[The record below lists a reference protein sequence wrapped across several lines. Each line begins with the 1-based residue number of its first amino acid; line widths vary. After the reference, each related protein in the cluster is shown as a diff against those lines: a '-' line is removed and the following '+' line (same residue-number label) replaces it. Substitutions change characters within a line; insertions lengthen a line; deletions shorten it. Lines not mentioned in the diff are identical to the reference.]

1 VLTRWTA
8 IGTGLFCP
16 VAVSPRNG
24 TAGLFTRAATGE
36 LFYQERNGSIWSA
49 RHNLGVPVARSHG
62 TELNVPVGWQL
73 AACRGTAD
81 RIEVFAS
88 SPDGDLL
95 HLSGVPGDWGAFAC
109 LGSPAHLAGDI
120 GIPVGLASAPAVCSP
135 SPGRIDVFAL
145 GHDGEVLHTS
155 RTPEGWE
162 GFESIG
168 APAVPS
174 AASRRPVSVI
184 EPVAACSA
192 GNSSMAVF
200 VRGPDGDLLLKWW
213 NGAAWSEY
221 ASLGLP
227 EVPDPSY
234 PAVRIPSPL
243 TGPPAA
249 CSWGADRID
258 VFARGPHGSV
268 LHKFWDGT
276 DWSDFHSLGLP
287 AADDDDVVP
296 LVSTMTACTSGPGML
311 DVVARG
317 VDGRLY
323 HAWWDGTWEHEH
335 RGQTGV

>member
-1 VLTRWTA
+1 MFVESRWR
-8 IGTGLFCP
+8 
-16 VAVSPRNG
+16 S
-24 TAGLFTRAATGE
+24 AA
-36 LFYQERNGSIWSA
+36 LER
-49 RHNLGVPVARSHG
+49 
-62 TELNVPVGWQL
+62 
-73 AACRGTAD
+73 
-81 RIEVFAS
+81 
-88 SPDGDLL
+88 
-95 HLSGVPGDWGAFAC
+95 VPGDWSAFAC

-174 AASRRPVSVI
+174 AASRRPVSVL

-213 NGAAWSEY
+213 NGAVERVRHSACRRFLTLVSRR
-221 ASLGLP
+221 
-227 EVPDPSY
+227 
-234 PAVRIPSPL
+234 RIPSTL

-258 VFARGPHGSV
+258 VFARGPHGRRPPQV
-268 LHKFWDGT
+268 LGWHGLERL
-276 DWSDFHSLGLP
+276 SLAGI
-287 AADDDDVVP
+287 
-296 LVSTMTACTSGPGML
+296 T
-311 DVVARG
+311 RG
-317 VDGRLY
+317 R
-323 HAWWDGTWEHEH
+323 
-335 RGQTGV
+335 